1 MVDNKMGIAEWSL
14 REGSVPVV
22 GGSSSL
28 GGDCYIIFS
37 LIMLAIP
44 HRTVRGIRSQMT
56 PIKAILR
63 A

>member
-1 MVDNKMGIAEWSL
+1 MVDNKMHIAEWPL
-14 REGSVPVV
+14 REGSVPEVQ
-22 GGSSSL
+22 GSCSL

-44 HRTVRGIRSQMT
+44 HRKVRGIRMQMT

>member
-14 REGSVPVV
+14 REGSVPEVQ
-22 GGSSSL
+22 GSSFL

-44 HRTVRGIRSQMT
+44 HRKVRGIRMQMT
-56 PIKAILR
+56 PIKAILK